1 MFFRHKEVIVYPDDN
16 NKPPLGEALNKKAQI
31 TLDKVSKNG
40 VWTDNMVDVSIHQD
54 PVPAIAIHICSP

>member
-1 MFFRHKEVIVYPDDN
+1 MYPDDN